1 MESVSLNE
9 SEEKSPLEESSSK
22 EESLEE
28 VSPISLNSFSKSL
41 SPKPKTTRKLPIP
54 RGKKRIFKNMTSP
67 KMSANKLK
75 LVKLFELMYYK
86 AYIVKKYNSNK
97 RNKKTLSVDTKC
109 FWNPIRAKLEKM
121 DYIEAQEWVL
131 SLSSDEEEEIM
142 NLEKNEK
149 NGYLKRLAIIPE
161 TKDPTIANILELAL
175 NMGLYKGYVEGTSD
189 YIQKNIN
196 VNRNNWYN
204 PHYPFKSIYDFIS
217 KQDVK
222 DLSKAITNQDFREIK
237 GYLDFYPNPPV
248 TKHKTRPVLRKRA
261 IGKNTVLT
269 RKFSQN
275 NVSL

>member
-1 MESVSLNE
+1 
-9 SEEKSPLEESSSK
+9 
-22 EESLEE
+22 
-28 VSPISLNSFSKSL
+28 
-41 SPKPKTTRKLPIP
+41 
-54 RGKKRIFKNMTSP
+54 
-67 KMSANKLK
+67 MSANKLK
-75 LVKLFELMYYK
+75 LVKLFELLYYK

-109 FWNPIRAKLEKM
+109 FWNPVRAKLEKM

-131 SLSSDEEEEIM
+131 SLSDEEEEEIM
-142 NLEKNEK
+142 SLEKNEK
-149 NGYLKRLAIIPE
+149 NGYLKRLVIIPE

-196 VNRNNWYN
+196 ANRNNWYN

-217 KQDVK
+217 KEDVK

-237 GYLDFYPNPPV
+237 SYLDFYPNPPV

-261 IGKNTVLT
+261 NGRNTVLT